1 MKLLSLIGFMGCGKS
16 SVGRRL
22 SQLLCCPFIDLDEV
36 IVERAGK
43 SIPEIFADDGE
54 KAFRQME
61 LEALRGI
68 VGSHGQNRLPKQ
80 SLPSQAMGPSLCGQ
94 RGSTVPE
101 AYSDHHTH
109 ALSPDSTEVNATE
122 SNAKEKLV
130 VLALGGGTVMTP
142 ECAEI
147 VSSETRCIYL
157 RASVETLIGNLE
169 GQTAN
174 RPLLNLQN
182 CHSDLDSN
190 CHSDQNS
197 NCHFERDSN
206 CHSDRDSNCHFERAK
221 RVEKSIS
228 LKSHIESLLVKRS
241 ATYEKTAHIIIDT
254 DGKSIET
261 IASEIISTL

>member
-36 IVERAGK
+36 IVERTGR
-43 SIPEIFADDGE
+43 SIPEIFTDDGE

-61 LEALRGI
+61 VEALRGI
-68 VGSHGQNRLPKQ
+68 VGSHGQ
-80 SLPSQAMGPSLCGQ
+80 
-94 RGSTVPE
+94 
-101 AYSDHHTH
+101 TH

-122 SNAKEKLV
+122 SNAKEKWV

-147 VSSETRCIYL
+147 VKEQTTCIYL
-157 RASVETLIGNLE
+157 RASVETLIEHLE
-169 GQTAN
+169 GQIAN

-182 CHSDLDSN
+182 CHSD
-190 CHSDQNS
+190 
-197 NCHFERDSN
+197 RDT
-206 CHSDRDSNCHFERAK
+206 NCHFERAK
-221 RVEKSIS
+221 RVEKSIA
-228 LKSHIESLLVKRS
+228 LKSHIESLMAQRS

-261 IASEIISTL
+261 IASEIISLL